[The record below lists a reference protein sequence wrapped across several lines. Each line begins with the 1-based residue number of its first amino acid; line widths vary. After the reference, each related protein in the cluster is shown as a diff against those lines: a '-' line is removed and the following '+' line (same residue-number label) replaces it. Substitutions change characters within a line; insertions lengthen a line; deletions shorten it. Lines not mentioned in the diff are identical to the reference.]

1 MRCSVRR
8 SSNRCYPN
16 IEWGVSVSDKKKW
29 DLAALA
35 TIPLI
40 MTLANSMLI
49 PVLPLMQKKLS
60 ITPVQSS
67 LIITVYAAVSIVCI
81 PIAGYLSDR
90 FGRKLIILIGLTIAA
105 IGGIISGLG
114 AWLLQEQ
121 GAYFVILG
129 GRLVQGI
136 GAAGAFPIVLPLVG
150 DMYRSQQQ
158 ISSGLGMIE
167 TSNTF
172 GKVISPI
179 LGSALALMVWFLP
192 LAVIPLFSAIS
203 IAAVAYFV
211 KVPKP
216 KKQKK
221 ESPAGL
227 GAFVANTKDNLKQ
240 NRWLYAIFAIGGI
253 LMFVMFGFLYYLS
266 SVLEEHYHIDGIWK
280 GLVLAIP
287 LCAICLSSFIAG
299 KLVGENKSKMK
310 WFTVIGAA
318 LLTAS
323 MLTCALVNTKS
334 MVFLISLM
342 FAGGVG
348 IGFSLPSLDALI
360 TEGVEKEQRGTITS
374 LYSSMRFIGVAA
386 GPLTASA
393 LISHEE
399 WLFYLLAAV
408 ALLCCVVGLFGIK
421 PGKKK
426 KAHA

>member
-1 MRCSVRR
+1 M
-8 SSNRCYPN
+8 
-16 IEWGVSVSDKKKW
+16 SDKKKW

-35 TIPLI
+35 SIPLI

-49 PVLPLMQKKLS
+49 PVLPLMQKKLNIS
-60 ITPVQSS
+60 PVQSS
-67 LIITVYAAVSIVCI
+67 LIITVYAAVSIICI

-90 FGRKLIILIGLTIAA
+90 FGRKLIILIGLIIAA

-114 AWLLQEQ
+114 AWLLQDQ
-121 GAYFVILG
+121 AAYYVILG
-129 GRLVQGI
+129 GRLVQGM

-150 DMYRSQQQ
+150 DMFRSQQQ

-172 GKVISPI
+172 GKVLSPI
-179 LGSALALMVWFLP
+179 LGSALALIIWFMP

-203 IAAVAYFV
+203 IFAVAYFV

-221 ESPAGL
+221 EAPRGL
-227 GAFVANTKDNLKQ
+227 KDFISNTKEILGQ

-253 LMFVMFGFLYYLS
+253 LMFVMFAFLYYLS
-266 SVLEEHYHIDGIWK
+266 SVLEDHYHIDGLWK
-280 GLVLAIP
+280 GLILAIP

-299 KLVGENKSKMK
+299 KVVGESKPKMK
-310 WFTVIGAA
+310 WFSVVGAA
-318 LLTAS
+318 LLTAA
-323 MLTCALVNTKS
+323 MLICGLVNTKS
-334 MVFLISLM
+334 IVFLISVM

-348 IGFSLPSLDALI
+348 IGLSLPCLDALI

-374 LYSSMRFIGVAA
+374 LYSSMRFIGVAV

-393 LISHEE
+393 LLNHEE
-399 WLFYLLAAV
+399 WLFYSLAGV
-408 ALLCCVVGLFGIK
+408 ALLCCVVALFGMK
-421 PGKKK
+421 PGKGKGKRK
-426 KAHA
+426 KAAAA